1 MPAAAPPPPSMSPIP
16 RFQSLRVLFAMI
28 MREMNTRYGRTWGGY
43 VWAVIDPVGMILLLA
58 LAFSQFI
65 PSPPLGESFVLF
77 YATGYLPFHFYL
89 EISNS
94 TSGAVKFNKPLMQF
108 PAVTPLDAVIARFIL
123 SVLTLIVVNAV
134 VLSGIAILIG
144 WPRGIDPAWV
154 LIALCVAAVLGLG
167 LGTLNCVLFAF
178 FPVWARIWAVIN
190 RPLFLI
196 SGVFYTFESMPS
208 DIQAML
214 WYNPLV
220 HVVGLMRRGFYPTY
234 NADFV
239 SISFVLGLALGC
251 LILGAYLLIRHR
263 SFVAQN

>member
-1 MPAAAPPPPSMSPIP
+1 MPDADFPKSTTP
-16 RFQSLRVLFAMI
+16 RGQSLRVLFAMI

-43 VWAVIDPVGMILLLA
+43 VWAVIDPVGMILLLS

-65 PSPPLGESFVLF
+65 PAPPLGESFVLF

-94 TSGAVKFNKPLMQF
+94 TSDAVRFNKPLMQF
-108 PAVTPLDAVIARFIL
+108 PAVTPLDAVLARFCL

-134 VLSGIAILIG
+134 VLGGIAVFFG
-144 WPRGIDPAWV
+144 WPRGIDPAWI
-154 LIALCVAAVLGLG
+154 LAAMGIAAILGLG
-167 LGTLNCVLFAF
+167 IGVLNCVLFAF
-178 FPVWARIWAVIN
+178 FPVWQRIWAVIN

-208 DIQAML
+208 DIQALL
-214 WYNPLV
+214 WFNPLV
-220 HVVGLMRRGFYPTY
+220 HVVGVMRRGFFPTY
-234 NADFV
+234 DANFV
-239 SISFVLGLALGC
+239 SFAFVLGLGLGC
-251 LILGAYLLIRHR
+251 FVLGAYLLIRHR